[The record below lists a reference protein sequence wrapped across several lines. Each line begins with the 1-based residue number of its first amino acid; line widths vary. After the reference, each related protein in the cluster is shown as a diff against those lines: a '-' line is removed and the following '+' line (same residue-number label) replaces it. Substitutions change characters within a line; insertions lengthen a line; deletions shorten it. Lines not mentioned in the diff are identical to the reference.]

1 MATMEFELKHGLLT
15 GKGTADETLHKTVKL
30 RELTASDV
38 IDAQLAAE
46 RVVLGENGKAV
57 AYCSEVLMGLEM
69 MRRQV
74 AAIGSIP
81 GPLDMK
87 QLRMLHPADLELIS
101 TKAAALDDMLEEV
114 ATRGELMPLAAAL
127 MNLLVSLSQRF
138 SIQYLEQLPL
148 RQLFRLIK
156 QLEKQHGNR

>member
-1 MATMEFELKHGLLT
+1 MAELTFELKHGLLT

-114 ATRGELMPLAAAL
+114 ATRGRTDAAGGGTDEPA
-127 MNLLVSLSQRF
+127 
-138 SIQYLEQLPL
+138 
-148 RQLFRLIK
+148 
-156 QLEKQHGNR
+156 G

>member
-1 MATMEFELKHGLLT
+1 MAEMTFELKHGLLT

-81 GPLDMK
+81 GPLDMR

-114 ATRGELMPLAAAL
+114 ATRG
-127 MNLLVSLSQRF
+127 RT
-138 SIQYLEQLPL
+138 
-148 RQLFRLIK
+148 
-156 QLEKQHGNR
+156 

>member
-1 MATMEFELKHGLLT
+1 MAELTFELKHGLLT

-87 QLRMLHPADLELIS
+87 QLRMLHPA
-101 TKAAALDDMLEEV
+101 
-114 ATRGELMPLAAAL
+114 
-127 MNLLVSLSQRF
+127 
-138 SIQYLEQLPL
+138 
-148 RQLFRLIK
+148 
-156 QLEKQHGNR
+156 